1 MPITD
6 SLEIVLTLE
15 DLLHD
20 IEQFCIDNLHYTPN
34 LNDAM
39 EIIISEGV
47 GDADKYKE
55 LRLNISSLVE
65 TIIPNNT
72 SRFHSGEIKYVY
84 DQFTHILDTIM
95 EMIIINYPRFNN
107 FERKGYIVNSVILLP
122 HGSVVDQFTG
132 NHRNTHILSI
142 SIFKMPF

>member
-20 IEQFCIDNLHYTPN
+20 IEQFCINNLHYTPN

-47 GDADKYKE
+47 GDPDKYKE

-72 SRFHSGEIKYVY
+72 SLFHGGEIKYVY
-84 DQFTHILDTIM
+84 DQFTHILDTIK
-95 EMIIINYPRFNN
+95 EIINYNYPMFNN

-132 NHRNTHILSI
+132 NHRNTHLLSI